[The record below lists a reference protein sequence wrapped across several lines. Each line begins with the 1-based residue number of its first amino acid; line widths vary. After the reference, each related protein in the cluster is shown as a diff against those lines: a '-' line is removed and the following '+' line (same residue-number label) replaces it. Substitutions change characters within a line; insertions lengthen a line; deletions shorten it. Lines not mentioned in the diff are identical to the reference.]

1 MDFSSGA
8 GAHHL
13 CCYIC
18 ATLFVLASFVT
29 RAFSDTPPPD
39 PIRPQLRVSDKF
51 TSEYFNIFVSCLIQ
65 KKFTR
70 VPREIIF
77 LLRFWRGQKWHFWT
91 ILLSQRFLEP
101 PVFISIMVIT
111 MNYDYHDNH
120 SNAQVD
126 HLHDPPLLMYI
137 PHIWPGGGQC
147 GDSTEVQLMMMV
159 MVKILTLK
167 SPLKNW
173 ICRKEDSTTATT
185 LRGKET

>member
-1 MDFSSGA
+1 MPQNGQFFTFCFLHFSSPIALNG
-8 GAHHL
+8 
-13 CCYIC
+13 
-18 ATLFVLASFVT
+18 TLFFL
-29 RAFSDTPPPD
+29 FSGG
-39 PIRPQLRVSDKF
+39 
-51 TSEYFNIFVSCLIQ
+51 
-65 KKFTR
+65 
-70 VPREIIF
+70 
-77 LLRFWRGQKWHFWT
+77 RGQNGIFG
-91 ILLSQRFLEP
+91 QFCFRNVFLEP

-120 SNAQVD
+120 SNSQVD